1 MLYLSAA
8 FATID
13 NKIIFGRLVNEVF
26 SGLILRAHL
35 SGMRYIVAIY
45 ILKKKSD
52 LYQFQFNSVLL
63 L

>member
-8 FATID
+8 FDTMD

-45 ILKKKSD
+45 ILKKSD